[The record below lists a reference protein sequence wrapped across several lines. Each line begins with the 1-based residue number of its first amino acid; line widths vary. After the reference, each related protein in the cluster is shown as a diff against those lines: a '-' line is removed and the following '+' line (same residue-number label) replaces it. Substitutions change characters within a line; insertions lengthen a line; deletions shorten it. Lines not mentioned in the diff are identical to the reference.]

1 MFESKGGFPSIFE
14 GRCGFEL
21 RCPYTVKISC
31 DHDILRRAEAVTV
44 RHEHDKGDR
53 VNYFHPRMPP
63 YLLRIVQLKEQR
75 LWTSVRIRLDERWN
89 AARDRYMAKHAALFE

>member
-44 RHEHDKGDR
+44 RHEHDKG
-53 VNYFHPRMPP
+53 
-63 YLLRIVQLKEQR
+63 E
-75 LWTSVRIRLDERWN
+75 
-89 AARDRYMAKHAALFE
+89 